1 VLLHS
6 ERTVS
11 PLGHLEHEWS
21 LSHQRLVHAVDADL
35 TWGAASAI
43 ATTKRQIVQLNG
55 TIGQMAKKPS
65 KKDVNIKRELF
76 CHASQKK

>member
-1 VLLHS
+1 MLILHGV
-6 ERTVS
+6 R
-11 PLGHLEHEWS
+11 HLQ
-21 LSHQRLVHAVDADL
+21 LPQPN
-35 TWGAASAI
+35 G
-43 ATTKRQIVQLNG
+43 KFVQLNG